1 MRACHGAHTW
11 KQSEIPSVWLYLFVE
26 GISNTSFAKKCIT
39 IPERHSRPEMADH
52 TSRALGGRSPSEA
65 LLLDVL
71 TTASMR
77 APGGHTGHDV

>member
-1 MRACHGAHTW
+1 MPRCTHTHTW
-11 KQSEIPSVWLYLFVE
+11 KQSETPSVWLYLLAE
-26 GISNTSFAKKCIT
+26 GISKTCFAKKRIT
-39 IPERHSRPEMADH
+39 IPERSSRPEMADH

>member
-11 KQSEIPSVWLYLFVE
+11 KQSEMPSVWLHFFVE
-26 GISNTSFAKKCIT
+26 GISNTSFAKKRIT
-39 IPERHSRPEMADH
+39 IPERHSRSEMADY
-52 TSRALGGRSPSEA
+52 TSRGGRRPNEA